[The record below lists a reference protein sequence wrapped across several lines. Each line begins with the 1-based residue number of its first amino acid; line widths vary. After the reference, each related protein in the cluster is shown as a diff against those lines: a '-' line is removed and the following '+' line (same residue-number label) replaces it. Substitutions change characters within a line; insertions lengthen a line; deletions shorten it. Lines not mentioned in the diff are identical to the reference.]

1 MKNKRFIFLLAG
13 LLSLPY
19 ILTAQSEWKLERD
32 KEGIKI
38 YSSDYPDSEIKSL
51 KVECTVE
58 STLSQL
64 AAVMLDIKNQDEW
77 FYHTKSRIL
86 KEVSQT
92 ELYYYAELSFPF
104 PISDR
109 DFIEHIILSQD
120 TVTRALTMTVQNLP
134 DFIPPQKGFVRI
146 LHSECKW
153 VVTPLAKKLLHVEFT
168 LFADPAGSIPVWLVN
183 AMSYYGPFETFKKLK
198 SQLLKPEYQ
207 DISLRFVTND

>member
-1 MKNKRFIFLLAG
+1 MKSKTFIFLLAG
-13 LLSLPY
+13 LFSLPY
-19 ILTAQSEWKLERD
+19 ILIAQSEWKLERN

-38 YSSDYPDSEIKSL
+38 YSSAYPDSEIKSL

-77 FYHTKSRIL
+77 FYHTKSRVL

-109 DFIEHIILSQD
+109 DFIEHIVLSQD
-120 TVTRALTMTVQNLP
+120 TITRALTMTVQNLP

-146 LHSECKW
+146 IHSECKW
-153 VVTPLAKKLLHVEFT
+153 VVTPLAKKLLRVEFT

-207 DISLRFVTND
+207 DVSLSFVTND

>member
-1 MKNKRFIFLLAG
+1 MKKKNFIFLLAG
-13 LLSLPY
+13 LLSLPC
-19 ILTAQSEWKLERD
+19 ILHAQSKWKLERD

-38 YSSDYPDSEIKSL
+38 FSSVYPDSEIKAL

-86 KEVSQT
+86 KEVSPS

-109 DFIEHIILSQD
+109 DFVEHIVLSQD
-120 TVTRALTMTVQNLP
+120 TVSKVLTMTVQNLP
-134 DFIPPQKGFVRI
+134 DFIPPQKGFVRV

-153 VVTPLAKKLLHVEFT
+153 VVTPMAKKLLRVEFT
-168 LFADPAGSIPVWLVN
+168 LFADPAGSIPIWLVN

-198 SQLLKPEYQ
+198 NQLLKPEYQ
-207 DISLRFVTND
+207 DVSFEFVTND

>member
-1 MKNKRFIFLLAG
+1 MKKKTFIFLLAG
-13 LLSLPY
+13 LLYVPY
-19 ILTAQSEWKLERD
+19 ILHGQTEWKLQRD

-38 YSSDYPDSEIKSL
+38 YSSIYPDSEIKAL

-86 KEVSQT
+86 KEVSPS

-109 DFIEHIILSQD
+109 DFVEHIILSQD
-120 TVTRALTMTVQNLP
+120 TVSKVLTMTVQNLP
-134 DFIPPQKGFVRI
+134 DFIPPQKGFVRV

-153 VVTPLAKKLLHVEFT
+153 LVTPLAKKSLHVEFT
-168 LFADPAGSIPVWLVN
+168 LFADPAGSIPIWLVN

-198 SQLLKPEYQ
+198 NQLLKPEYQ
-207 DISLRFVTND
+207 DVSFEFVTND